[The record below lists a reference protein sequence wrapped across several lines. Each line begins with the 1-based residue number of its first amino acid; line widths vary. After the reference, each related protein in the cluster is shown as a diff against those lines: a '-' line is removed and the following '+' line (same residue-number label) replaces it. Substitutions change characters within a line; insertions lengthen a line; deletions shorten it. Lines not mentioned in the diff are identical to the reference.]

1 MIDLSTKAGVLRF
14 CELRRAE
21 MAADFER
28 VGRFEMNGY
37 SFGAY
42 VLGTHAI
49 AALDASTWKPEA
61 WRTGARL
68 PQVQA
73 MRCQLPQIVGQTMPW
88 QDVTGFFGYTLKHFA
103 RATRARGVVFMTEAW
118 RVILDEGEE
127 PAPDRPY
134 GWVEKDPRRMEALM
148 MTLEHADFGYHQW
161 FANILREPTRL
172 EPWVK
177 QPEGLRQGPGRL
189 TNRMSWMQ

>member
-1 MIDLSTKAGVLRF
+1 MLRF

-37 SFGAY
+37 SFGGY
-42 VLGTHAI
+42 VLATHDV
-49 AALDASTWKPEA
+49 AALDASTLKPAA

-73 MRCQLPQIVGQTMPW
+73 MCCRLPKIVGETMPW
-88 QDVTGFFGYTLKHFA
+88 QDVTGFFGDTLKEFA
-103 RATRARGVVFMTEAW
+103 RATRARGVLFMTEGW
-118 RVILDEGEE
+118 VRHLDEGE
-127 PAPDRPY
+127 APPKDRPY
-134 GWVEKDPRRMEALM
+134 GWVEKDPKRGEVLM
-148 MTLEHADFGYHQW
+148 MSLEHADFGYHQW
-161 FANILREPTRL
+161 MARILREPTRL
-172 EPWVK
+172 DPWVK
-177 QPEGLRQGPGRL
+177 APDGVRQGAARL